1 MRGRIK
7 KHSWREASPGALV
20 VKNPSASVG
29 VCKRCR
35 FDPWVGK
42 IHWRRKWHP
51 TPVFLPGKFHGQR
64 SPAGYSPWGLK
75 GSDTTVGEKAKH
87 YKEFWDLTIC
97 GFIVVCS
104 ISRICWRILPKV
116 GTVGYSGYAEPFL
129 RYLWNL
135 WLSQHIKLATD
146 AKRDV
151 PFGSVIALLNTC
163 WLSLP
168 IVRNDAV
175 GFKEGTSTES
185 KVT

>member
-75 GSDTTVGEKAKH
+75 ESDTTVGEKAKH